1 MEAMKNAMAKP
12 NMALEKVPMPE
23 RDPKERATC
32 FEEVATGYTPE
43 MAMEEATRCL
53 NCKAKPCVSG
63 CPVGVRIPEFI
74 QQMAAGN
81 FLEAYQIITST
92 NSLPAVCGR
101 VCPQESQCEGKCV
114 RGKKGQPVGIGRLER
129 FAADYAREHG
139 NLQAKPVAPNGHKV
153 AVVGGGPAGLTCAG
167 DLARLGY
174 QVTIFEAFQVA
185 GGVLMYGIPEFRLPK
200 SIVQKEVKTLEELG
214 VEIRPNMVIGKILS
228 IDELMEDGYEAVF
241 VGSGAGLPRF
251 MGIPGE
257 SLVGVCSANEYLT
270 RINLMKGY
278 REEYDTPV
286 IKSKAVAVVG
296 GGNVAMD
303 AARSALR
310 MGAEHVYI
318 VYRRSEA
325 EMPARKEEVH
335 HAKEEGVEF
344 RTGVDVGKDIS
355 AEQLLKEYDAV
366 ILACGSSNPR
376 NINADGRD
384 ADGIY
389 YAVDFLKATTKSLIN
404 SNLSDGYYISAKYKN
419 VIVIGGGDTGNDC
432 VGTAIRHGCKSV
444 VQLEMM
450 PKLPDTR
457 AESNPWPEWPRV
469 CKTDYGQEEA
479 IAVFG
484 HDPRIYQTTVKRFI
498 KDDKNHVRAVETIKL
513 QSVHDPKTGRMRMEE
528 IEGSEQILDADLVL
542 IAAGFLGAQAYV
554 TDAFGVETT
563 PRTNVSTKIGHYSTS
578 VEKVFTAGDM
588 HRGQSLVVWAIRE
601 GREAAKEV
609 DQYLMGYTNLN

>member
-1 MEAMKNAMAKP
+1 MKFWAIDSPVMRVLGRLGDIIILNMIFVAGCIPVLTIGTSLSALYTVAMKMARGEDPSVWKEFWKAYKRNFKP
-12 NMALEKVPMPE
+12 ATICWLIMAVIAILLFVDFRLIGVLNKRGHHVTVFE
-23 RDPKERATC
+23 REDR
-32 FEEVATGYTPE
+32 
-43 MAMEEATRCL
+43 
-53 NCKAKPCVSG
+53 
-63 CPVGVRIPEFI
+63 
-74 QQMAAGN
+74 
-81 FLEAYQIITST
+81 
-92 NSLPAVCGR
+92 
-101 VCPQESQCEGKCV
+101 
-114 RGKKGQPVGIGRLER
+114 
-129 FAADYAREHG
+129 
-139 NLQAKPVAPNGHKV
+139 
-153 AVVGGGPAGLTCAG
+153 VGGL
-167 DLARLGY
+167 
-174 QVTIFEAFQVA
+174 
-185 GGVLMYGIPEFRLPK
+185 LMYGIPNMKLEK
-200 SIVQKEVKTLEELG
+200 TVVQ
-214 VEIRPNMVIGKILS
+214 
-228 IDELMEDGYEAVF
+228 
-241 VGSGAGLPRF
+241 
-251 MGIPGE
+251 
-257 SLVGVCSANEYLT
+257 
-270 RINLMKGY
+270 
-278 REEYDTPV
+278 
-286 IKSKAVAVVG
+286 
-296 GGNVAMD
+296 
-303 AARSALR
+303 
-310 MGAEHVYI
+310 
-318 VYRRSEA
+318 RRVD
-325 EMPARKEEVH
+325 MMQ
-335 HAKEEGVEF
+335 EEGVEF
-344 RTGVDVGKDIS
+344 RTSVDVGKDIS

-578 VEKVFTAGDM
+578 VEKVFTAGDTP
-588 HRGQSLVVWAIRE
+588 RLIYGSQFL
-601 GREAAKEV
+601 
-609 DQYLMGYTNLN
+609 